1 MAKERT
7 NRGSTCVCVARQGIL
22 QGKVNVRPVQLFAIV
37 RRRFSRVGKNS
48 LEQLRFALVCVCV
61 CLRAKERKR
70 GGEESVRESR
80 KGKDR

>member
-48 LEQLRFALVCVCV
+48 LEQIRFALVCVCV
-61 CLRAKERKR
+61 LARQREKEGRGRECKREQKRKR
-70 GGEESVRESR
+70 
-80 KGKDR
+80 